1 MEAFHKVV
9 EIKEGKTNHL
19 EMWVGHTLVMII
31 DLWVYICEVVVAQI
45 LRNVIGLGSINWLTT
60 YGCN

>member
-1 MEAFHKVV
+1 MKKGDFYLKVSISGIVVEAFHKVV

-31 DLWVYICEVVVAQI
+31 GLWVYFARWS
-45 LRNVIGLGSINWLTT
+45 LLK
-60 YGCN
+60 Y